1 MLTKLLLKIVRES
14 YHDEYHTV
22 IQKLENQCNH
32 NVIDFL
38 EFNNFHDIWNK
49 FCMKSKNKKQ
59 FLLFFNQWF
68 DALKTIKF
76 LKKLSYSNKI

>member
-1 MLTKLLLKIVRES
+1 MEVNIVTPSVSNFIQVKL
-14 YHDEYHTV
+14 D
-22 IQKLENQCNH
+22 Q

-38 EFNNFHDIWNK
+38 EFNNFRDIWNK
-49 FCMKSKNKKQ
+49 FCIESKNKKQ

-76 LKKLSYSNKI
+76 LKKLSYTNKI